1 MDYFLDSNIFLR
13 FFADEK
19 NSKVQVECSELI
31 GNIREGKI
39 KAYTSHLV
47 LAEVVWTLDS
57 YYEAEKEKIVKV
69 LDTIESLN
77 GLKIIDNFETHLAN
91 TIFSEKSIKFID
103 ALIASNPKIQLKK
116 MVIVSYDKD
125 FDKLGVKRV
134 EPSDI
139 INRG

>member
-31 GNIREGKI
+31 KNIRKGKI

-47 LAEVVWTLDS
+47 LAEIVWTLDS
-57 YYEAEKEKIVKV
+57 YYETEKGKIIKV

-77 GLKIIDNFETHLAN
+77 GLKIITLAN
-91 TIFSEKSIKFID
+91 PKNGRAIL
-103 ALIASNPKIQLKK
+103 ARNVWLI
-116 MVIVSYDKD
+116 
-125 FDKLGVKRV
+125 R
-134 EPSDI
+134 
-139 INRG
+139 